1 MSDIFDVLIS
11 EHHLTDRLLT
21 DCLAALARGSRAEA
35 SELLGQFTGIFT
47 AHAKIEDEALFPAM
61 TRRRLVRRDDVNDMA
76 GEHTKMLKL
85 VDEIDARIRQGDC
98 AQAMTVVE
106 TLQRVARGHAQKEEL
121 LLLVHHDPEV
131 ASECPPYP
139 ASPAAPS
146 AGGE

>member
-11 EHHLTDRLLT
+11 EHHLTDSLLT
-21 DCLAALARGSRAEA
+21 DCLAALARGDLAEA
-35 SELLGQFTGIFT
+35 SESLDRFTRVFT
-47 AHAKIEDEALFPAM
+47 AHAKVEDEALFPAM

-98 AQAMTVVE
+98 AQAAAVVE

-139 ASPAAPS
+139 EPAAAPS
-146 AGGE
+146 AGGR

>member
-1 MSDIFDVLIS
+1 MSDIFDVLIN
-11 EHHLTDRLLT
+11 EHHLTDKLLT
-21 DCLAALARGSRAEA
+21 DCLNALSRESLAEA
-35 SELLGQFTGIFT
+35 AGLLNRFTGIFT

-76 GEHTKMLKL
+76 REHTKMLKL

-121 LLLVHHDPEV
+121 LLLVHHDPDV
-131 ASECPPYP
+131 ANECPAYP
-139 ASPAAPS
+139 EAAAAPS
-146 AGGE
+146 ADS